1 MLRGRLVRRRGA
13 RARSRAQHPR
23 CPRGIVWL
31 LVSLVRVARAGWEL
45 GKSRSPIGPVQG
57 GRDCLWDR
65 VGTWL
70 SCVLEEHADPAQNPD
85 GMEWA
90 HSVPEQSQA
99 LYRGEVGPEGVL
111 RETHDLSDLLWMEE
125 ASGLRCVD
133 QD

>member
-1 MLRGRLVRRRGA
+1 MLV
-13 RARSRAQHPR
+13 
-23 CPRGIVWL
+23 L
-31 LVSLVRVARAGWEL
+31 LDHVARAGWDL

-70 SCVLEEHADPAQNPD
+70 SCVVEQHVDLAQNPD

-90 HSVPEQSQA
+90 HSVPEESQA
-99 LYRGEVGPEGVL
+99 LCRGEVGPERVL

-125 ASGLRCVD
+125 ASGLRGVD